1 MKRSFWVFWSYIRHS
16 NLSKLQ
22 TPHLPPAPTYLWP
35 RPHLPVPL
43 CPLHAPYLKYKTSM
57 HIEIKVQYNSYSYFR
72 STRGSCITSCFVNSS
87 VTSYTVTEL
96 DPGNSEII
104 TVKAYVQYPG
114 QDILAG
120 ASLDIS
126 VATLP
131 DTPDIITVST
141 TNESIT
147 FQLEVPSGFCHGF
160 LVL

>member
-1 MKRSFWVFWSYIRHS
+1 M
-16 NLSKLQ
+16 
-22 TPHLPPAPTYLWP
+22 
-35 RPHLPVPL
+35 
-43 CPLHAPYLKYKTSM
+43 
-57 HIEIKVQYNSYSYFR
+57 KVQKRYNYFR
-72 STRGSCITSCFVNSS
+72 STRGSCLATSCFVNSS